1 MTAGT
6 SAGTGTCTGTGTG
19 TDTGTDTGTGTRD
32 SENEREV
39 HGEPSVNYCQID
51 LKKTVI
57 DAQKQPVKPKHG
69 GRKGKELLQQV
80 PAHGTDEEQQE
91 RSEDLPQ
98 VQARQTGNGSV
109 SSNGIME
116 GGNEQVPEVSAHG
129 IRSKIVQPPQ
139 GQVEES
145 GEEEVAEVS
154 ALGTESA
161 HPPFGTVVEGGG
173 GKEVTKLSTHGTV
186 SQIVQSSH
194 GTVEGGREKKA
205 PKVPAHG
212 ATSQRLQPLGTV
224 AEGKNEAPQVPAHET
239 RIERVPQQGT
249 AEAVPQDPTHGA
261 MKREESQ
268 VPIQLPKHE
277 MGRGVLPAYAPR
289 RGNPTV
295 LSAHGTEHKASGVL
309 SQNPTGAIVRGKNGA
324 PQVPA
329 KPTSAHGTEHKA
341 SGALLQNPTSAIVRE
356 KNGAPQVP
364 AKPTSAHGTEHKA
377 SGALLQN
384 PTSAVV
390 REKNG
395 APLQVPAKPTSGR
408 EMPKTKGGELGM
420 SKVNQEVLQILA
432 NKVIAEK
439 QEKSST
445 AYPLRADRAIRENQ
459 QRTKEVPSGCT
470 GRTNQ
475 ERSKEVSPVH
485 TDKASQERNIGVS
498 PMSTNRPEGGSQGR
512 GKGMSSVHTDRPIG
526 TSQGRG
532 RGRRPAYGTEMR
544 N

>member
-6 SAGTGTCTGTGTG
+6 SVGTGTCTGTGTG

-51 LKKTVI
+51 VKKTLI
-57 DAQKQPVKPKHG
+57 DAQKPPVKPKHVE
-69 GRKGKELLQQV
+69 RKGKELLQQV
-80 PAHGTDEEQQE
+80 PAHGTDGEQKE
-91 RSEDLPQ
+91 GSGDLPQ
-98 VQARQTGNGSV
+98 VQARQTGDGSV

-129 IRSKIVQPPQ
+129 IGSRIVQSPQ

-161 HPPFGTVVEGGG
+161 HPPLGTVVEGGG

-261 MKREESQ
+261 MRGEESQ
-268 VPIQLPKHE
+268 VPIQLPRHE

-289 RGNPTV
+289 RGDPTM

-309 SQNPTGAIVRGKNGA
+309 SQNPTGAIVRGKNGG

-329 KPTSAHGTEHKA
+329 KPTSAHGTEYKA

-364 AKPTSAHGTEHKA
+364 AKPTS
-377 SGALLQN
+377 
-384 PTSAVV
+384 
-390 REKNG
+390 
-395 APLQVPAKPTSGR
+395 GR
-408 EMPKTKGGELGM
+408 EMPKTKGGEIDM
-420 SKVNQEVLQILA
+420 HKVDQEVLQMLA
-432 NKVIAEK
+432 NKMTAEK
-439 QEKSST
+439 QEKS
-445 AYPLRADRAIRENQ
+445 RAIRENQ
-459 QRTKEVPSGCT
+459 QRTKEVPSGFT

-475 ERSKEVSPVH
+475 ERSKEVSLVR
-485 TDKASQERNIGVS
+485 TDKASQERNRGVF
-498 PMSTNRPEGGSQGR
+498 PMSTDRPEGGSQGR
-512 GKGMSSVHTDRPIG
+512 GKGMPSVHTDRPIG
-526 TSQGRG
+526 TSQARS